1 MANEPIQ
8 TLVGTDSIPPPG
20 TGTTVEGETTEIK
33 TATPVT
39 ELQAD
44 VDYKK
49 KFSDSAREVQRLLEE
64 DKLKTQR
71 LTDLEAKLAKTSE
84 NLSQI
89 GLAKKYPEWDML
101 TETEKMIL
109 EKQEQ
114 TERDLAEMR
123 QEKERHKNL
132 EITKEKFP
140 ELNVLSREFET
151 YCEKY
156 PHVDV
161 DTLAKSFLFEKN
173 PPVEKQR
180 KGLEKPSGGA
190 KTPVADGWTVE
201 EVQRLRTTDEKKY
214 LELVKKGKLKD
225 IK

>member
-1 MANEPIQ
+1 MEETPTLTPKGNEE
-8 TLVGTDSIPPPG
+8 TLNPVGTQPETPG
-20 TGTTVEGETTEIK
+20 QTTQEVK
-33 TATPVT
+33 
-39 ELQAD
+39 ELQPQE
-44 VDYKK
+44 DYKQRYVE
-49 KFSDSAREVQRLLEE
+49 ARKGAEDLLHQNKEKE
-64 DKLKTQR
+64 AKIA
-71 LTDLEAKLAKTSE
+71 DLEAKLAKTSE

-114 TERDLAEMR
+114 TEKDLAEMR

-140 ELNVLSREFET
+140 ELNVSSREFET

-214 LELVKKGKLKD
+214 LELVKKGKFKD